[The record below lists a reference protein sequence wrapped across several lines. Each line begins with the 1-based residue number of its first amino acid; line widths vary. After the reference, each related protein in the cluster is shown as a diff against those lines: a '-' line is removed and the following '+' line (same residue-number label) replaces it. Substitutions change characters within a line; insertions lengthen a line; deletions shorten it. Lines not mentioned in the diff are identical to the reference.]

1 MEGRKFDAYPVAPES
16 TEVPGGTENVGNTTV
31 SAEGSGQAAATA
43 GNADAAQETGSV
55 ESPYGRAFDI
65 LRSYMSA
72 LNEETDEER
81 KKRERREKRQKT
93 LAGIADALGSFHRA
107 YSYGRGVQPMDLPQS
122 VSAKTQERIDKAKA
136 LREKQREQ
144 MLNYAI
150 KMGKLKDSERKWQAE
165 RADAQQKQD
174 NWVKEFDFRL
184 SEADRAQDRWQK
196 TYDAEQG
203 QRGIDNEFRQ
213 EQLGENRR
221 QFNEQFKETR
231 RHNKVTENIAA
242 NRGGGYKTYEF
253 DGRNYDSEQA
263 RNSAILE
270 EAKRLNIP
278 ITTQLKTTSR
288 RGTTT
293 REAVRSIYD
302 IWSDIRAIR
311 GQTGPVQ
318 HSQQGGGGTA
328 TNNWAS
334 GLSLR

>member
-1 MEGRKFDAYPVAPES
+1 M
-16 TEVPGGTENVGNTTV
+16 
-31 SAEGSGQAAATA
+31 
-43 GNADAAQETGSV
+43 

-65 LRSYMSA
+65 LGSYMSA
-72 LNEETDEER
+72 IKEETKEER
-81 KKRERREKRQKT
+81 EKRERREKRQKT

-122 VSAKTQERIDKAKA
+122 VSAKAQERIDKAKA

-150 KMGKLKDSERKWQAE
+150 TMGKLKDAERRWQAE
-165 RADAQQKQD
+165 RADARQKQD
-174 NWVKEFDFRL
+174 NWVEEFDFRL
-184 SEADRAQDRWQK
+184 SEADRAQDRWKK
-196 TYDAEQG
+196 TYDSGEH
-203 QRGIDNEFRQ
+203 QRGIDNAFKK

-231 RHNKVTENIAA
+231 RHNKATENIAA

-278 ITTQLKTTSR
+278 LTTQRKTTSR
-288 RGTTT
+288 GRTTT
-293 REAVRSIYD
+293 RDVARSIAE

>member
-1 MEGRKFDAYPVAPES
+1 
-16 TEVPGGTENVGNTTV
+16 
-31 SAEGSGQAAATA
+31 
-43 GNADAAQETGSV
+43 
-55 ESPYGRAFDI
+55 
-65 LRSYMSA
+65 MSA

-136 LREKQREQ
+136 LREKQRDQ

-150 KMGKLKDSERKWQAE
+150 TMGKLKDAERRWQAE

-184 SEADRAQDRWQK
+184 SEADRAQDRWKK
-196 TYDAEQG
+196 TYDADQG

-231 RHNKVTENIAA
+231 RHNKATENIAA
-242 NRGGGYKTYEF
+242 NSGGGGYKTYEF
-253 DGRNYDSEQA
+253 DGRSYDSEQA

-278 ITTQLKTTSR
+278 ITTQRKTTSR

-293 REAVRSIYD
+293 RDVARSIAE
-302 IWSDIRAIR
+302 IWSDIRTIR

-318 HSQQGGGGTA
+318 HSQQGGGA
-328 TNNWAS
+328 STNDWAS
-334 GLSLR
+334 GVSWK